1 MVTNNTIHSP
11 GEEVAT
17 DWQIAIRWAQQ
28 GWPCNRPFHE
38 TQQKK
43 SPVEDEGFEWCEEL
57 VFHQPPSV

>member
-1 MVTNNTIHSP
+1 M
-11 GEEVAT
+11 